1 MATIDLHGRTW
12 SESLTEL
19 IATYNRV
26 LASGSPAELLDIV
39 HGYGSTGTGGSL
51 RRRVRSFLAAQSQ
64 RLEFKLGEETDG
76 NPGHTLVL
84 PIQPLPEVSDLLAEQ
99 VLEYCETVRTQ
110 SKITGKFRRHGDPS
124 VIQAIR
130 SLEKQGRLRAVS
142 RGRNKAYEAV

>member
-1 MATIDLHGRTW
+1 MATLDFHGRTW

-26 LASGSPAELLDIV
+26 LASGSPVELLDIV
-39 HGYGSTGTGGSL
+39 HGYGSTGTGGTL
-51 RRRVRSFLAAQSQ
+51 RRRVRSFLSAQSQ
-64 RLEFKLGEETDG
+64 RLEFKTGEETDG

-84 PIQPLPEVSDLLAEQ
+84 PIQPLPEVNDLLAEEI
-99 VLEYCETVRTQ
+99 LEYCETARAQ

-130 SLEKQGRLRAVS
+130 SLERQGRLRAVR
-142 RGRNKAYEAV
+142 RGRNKAYEAM

>member
-1 MATIDLHGRTW
+1 MATLDLHGKTW
-12 SESLTEL
+12 AESLAEL

-26 LASGSPAELLDIV
+26 LASRSPAELLDIV

-51 RRRVRSFLAAQSQ
+51 RRRVRAFLAAQSQ
-64 RLEFKLGEETDG
+64 CLEFTPGEEADG

-84 PIQPLPEVSDLLAEQ
+84 PIQPLPEVIDLLAEQ
-99 VLEYCETVRTQ
+99 VLEYCETARTQ

-130 SLEKQGRLRAVS
+130 RLERQGRLRAVS
-142 RGRNKAYEAV
+142 RGRNKAYKAG